1 MTADGSMTAPLLVLV
16 GPPGAGKSTVGR
28 LVAERLGV
36 EFLDTDAEIEAEA
49 GMPIS
54 EIFVEHGEP
63 YFRTLERAAVVRALT
78 GHPGVLALGGGAV
91 LDLETR
97 RDLAGHRVAYLEVN
111 LSSATKRVGMD
122 ASRPLLLGNVR
133 GRLKQL
139 MDARRPLYTEVAS
152 VLVTTDGRTP
162 EQVADEVLEWMAK

>member
-1 MTADGSMTAPLLVLV
+1 MTAPSLVLV
-16 GPPGAGKSTVGR
+16 GPPGAGKTTVGR

-36 EFLDTDAEIEAEA
+36 AFLDTDAEIEAET
-49 GMPIS
+49 GTPIS

-91 LDLETR
+91 LDPETR
-97 RDLAGHRVAYLEVN
+97 RDLAGHRVVYLEVN
-111 LSSATKRVGMD
+111 LSSAAKRVGMD
-122 ASRPLLLGNVR
+122 TSRPLLLGNVR

-139 MDARRPLYTEVAS
+139 LDARRPLYTEVAS
-152 VLVTTDGRTP
+152 VLVSTDGRTP
-162 EQVADEVLEWMAK
+162 DEVADEILEWMAK